1 MRRNDWLLAQ
11 LPVGMTEDDFLARF
25 VSIFQTIGDSLM
37 HHADTMGHLTDVA
50 VAPDPMVRA
59 LGSWLGLDWVDPSLP
74 DRLQRLIVAEYAS
87 SMVWRGTKVGLQRVL
102 QAVTGAP
109 VAIADSGGV
118 YAEGEAPDSAP
129 HVVIHATASQWAT
142 DTDLERI
149 VRSELPA
156 TVTFELHIERRPP
169 IGHAA

>member
-1 MRRNDWLLAQ
+1 MML
-11 LPVGMTEDDFLARF
+11 
-25 VSIFQTIGDSLM
+25 
-37 HHADTMGHLTDVA
+37 LTDA
-50 VAPDPMVRA
+50 VKAPSRTITVP
-59 LGSWLGLDWVDPSLP
+59 
-74 DRLQRLIVAEYAS
+74 
-87 SMVWRGTKVGLQRVL
+87 RGTKVGLQRVL